1 MLKSVLKKL
10 DRSCNVFF
18 DLVIKFDSHI
28 KLIAWQTTRIFMNR
42 SIKKSTA
49 TTQTLYVIYF
59 FFIIEKINPL
69 PNDTQGIH
77 YRNFGFILKISLG
90 THQ

>member
-1 MLKSVLKKL
+1 M
-10 DRSCNVFF
+10 
-18 DLVIKFDSHI
+18 
-28 KLIAWQTTRIFMNR
+28 KLIGRQPDLFMNR
-42 SIKKSTA
+42 IKKKSRAA
-49 TTQTLYVIYF
+49 TQALDVIYF

-77 YRNFGFILKISLG
+77 YRYFGFILKISLG

>member
-1 MLKSVLKKL
+1 MADNQNFYDQVDKKKYS
-10 DRSCNVFF
+10 DNT
-18 DLVIKFDSHI
+18 D
-28 KLIAWQTTRIFMNR
+28 
-42 SIKKSTA
+42 
-49 TTQTLYVIYF
+49 TLRYLF